1 MLHERQI
8 YIKDAPFIWHS
19 IKVSPSSES
28 PLLMRFYQFRQFSAH
43 FSPLR
48 RLVRTARDFCTSF
61 DVFAGLCRR
70 SEWTLWHFER
80 KIGRAKAKQTV
91 LRGHFMYDSIQ
102 KRGFA
107 VLTAAVLSAALY
119 MTPAP
124 AFAQVTAF
132 KQAVAEAAARDDDI
146 AAFYRTN
153 GYTPIWT
160 GAGDEDRNRRAELMK
175 AIKSAASHGLPL
187 DRYDPDGLMEKL
199 AAVRTPRDRG
209 MVEVEMSRI
218 FLKYARDI
226 QTGVLI
232 PSRIDSGIVRKIDYR
247 DRTET
252 LKGIVTDKPARFFRA
267 LPPRSMEYNALLKEK
282 VEMERLLKAGG
293 WGASV
298 PAQSLKPGASGNAVI
313 ALRNRLIAM
322 GYLERTNTRTY
333 DRDIQDAVQQFQIA
347 HGLNDDGV
355 AGGATMTQINVGVEK
370 RLQSVFVALE
380 RERWFNTERGKRHIL
395 VNIPDFSAKVIDD
408 GKITFRTRSVVGA
421 RTEDRPTP
429 EFSDVMSHMVI
440 NPSWYVPRSIV
451 VGEYLPALGRNSGAA
466 GHIEITDSRGR
477 VVNRGSVNFSKY
489 TARNFPYSMRQP
501 PSARNALG
509 LVKFMFPNKY
519 NIYLH
524 DTPAKSLFARD
535 VRAFSHG
542 CVRLAQPFEFAYALL
557 AKQSDD
563 PEGTFKRV
571 LNSGRE
577 TRVDLEQPVPVHL
590 IYRTAVTNARGHT
603 EYRADIYGRDA
614 KIWNALARE
623 GVEMGAFQG

>member
-1 MLHERQI
+1 MSMSSI
-8 YIKDAPFIWHS
+8 IK
-19 IKVSPSSES
+19 
-28 PLLMRFYQFRQFSAH
+28 
-43 FSPLR
+43 R
-48 RLVRTARDFCTSF
+48 RAF
-61 DVFAGLCRR
+61 GLA
-70 SEWTLWHFER
+70 S
-80 KIGRAKAKQTV
+80 
-91 LRGHFMYDSIQ
+91 
-102 KRGFA
+102 A
-107 VLTAAVLSAALY
+107 VLVAAALN

-124 AFAQVTAF
+124 ATAQVTAF
-132 KQAVAEAAARDDDI
+132 KQAVAEAASRDDDI
-146 AAFYRTN
+146 AAFYRAN
-153 GYTPIWT
+153 GFSPIWT
-160 GAGDEDRNRRAELMK
+160 GAGEDDRNRRAELLK
-175 AIKSAASHGLPL
+175 ALKAATAHGLPNG
-187 DRYDPDGLMEKL
+187 RYDPDAMMAML

-209 MVEVEMSRI
+209 MAEVEMSRV

-232 PSRIDSGIVRKIDYR
+232 PNRIDSGIVRTIDYR

-252 LKGIVTDKPARFFRA
+252 LKCIVTDKPASFFRA

-282 VEMERLLKAGG
+282 VEMERLLASGG
-293 WGASV
+293 WGATV
-298 PAQSLKPGASGNAVI
+298 PAEALRPGDSGNAVI

-322 GYLERTNTRTY
+322 DYLERTNTRTY
-333 DRDIQDAVQQFQIA
+333 DRAIQDAVQQFQIA

-355 AGGATMTQINVGVEK
+355 AGGETMKQINVGVEQ

-395 VNIPDFSAKVIDD
+395 VNIPDFSAKIIDD

-429 EFSDVMSHMVI
+429 EFSDVMTHMVI

-451 VGEYLPALGRNSGAA
+451 TGEYLPALKRNRNAA
-466 GHIEITDSRGR
+466 SHIEITDSRGR
-477 VVNRGSVNFSKY
+477 VVNRGAVNFSQY
-489 TARNFPYSMRQP
+489 SARSFPYSMRQP
-501 PSARNALG
+501 PSTKNALG

-542 CVRLAQPFEFAYALL
+542 CVRLAEPFEFAYALL
-557 AKQSDD
+557 AKQTDD
-563 PEGTFKRV
+563 PEGAFKRV
-571 LNSGRE
+571 LNTGRE
-577 TRVDLEQPVPVHL
+577 TRVNLDEPVQVHL

-614 KIWNALARE
+614 KIWDALVRE
-623 GVEMGAFQG
+623 GVALNAYQG